1 MGSGQSTT
9 TTSFFGAT
17 SKLLSRRQL
26 LAITEK
32 PRDFVNQL
40 FQVMI
45 SKLTPKE
52 LLDLGNRAQCKNYV
66 FVMADAI
73 YRTFD
78 AIKVV
83 PTKDKKTGVL
93 FYKKTAELTTKESA
107 QQTYE
112 HCLSLAYFYVRI
124 FQIFGA
130 LALTVIDDP
139 GAGQVLSYLQQ
150 AYKPQY
156 PSKNIPRVKGTE
168 SVPFGV
174 YRSTGGG
181 IDEFSDRNLYNK
193 LRQLSMIYFAS
204 VLTKTGEDSGTY
216 KLVFDTD
223 NSLQILI
230 FKSSEPPKLIL
241 SLDDDKYLVTKLSS
255 SNLRSSTSID
265 LQVSIMNVL
274 KMTDFY
280 ISDKSLK
287 REKAEKT
294 LARETILT
302 IEKMGDDFY
311 AKKKDVTG
319 DESLPITEKLARIL
333 NKTKDDIDK
342 KGVTTVNAQGRPVQT
357 VQGQSLQSDVGVT
370 EGLYTGFL
378 IKYLEGKD
386 SLRALPSCVARAIQ
400 LIDINNLDSFTPQIK
415 SHICETAFEP
425 TMKAGDGLNK
435 NPGLLSLN
443 QLYFTKYYTEK
454 KGESDYTFKLD
465 PTDARPG
472 EYVEFLTQMRDLFTK
487 ETAVPTMKSSI
498 GQMKFKEP
506 ECGTAKKGSTLTIT
520 DPAVMNNLRKTVSA
534 LFTIQAQ
541 HAERVINFMK
551 TRLVEIKTINVGGVN
566 QASVKIHS
574 NLTKGGVTELNKL
587 AYEARSILV
596 DYYSKCEKTYQL
608 GVGIALQSGKV

>member
-9 TTSFFGAT
+9 TTTTSFFGT
-17 SKLLSRRQL
+17 NTKILSRRQL
-26 LAITEK
+26 LAMTEK

-45 SKLTPKE
+45 TKLTPKE

-93 FYKKTAELTTKESA
+93 FYKKTAELTTKEAA

-168 SVPFGV
+168 GVPFGV

-181 IDEFSDRNLYNK
+181 IDEFSDKNLYNK
-193 LRQLSMIYFAS
+193 LRQLSMTYFAPI
-204 VLTKTGEDSGTY
+204 LTKTGEDSGKY
-216 KLVFDTD
+216 KLVFDTN
-223 NSLQILI
+223 NSMQLLI
-230 FKSSEPPKLIL
+230 SKSSEPPRLIL
-241 SLDDDKYLVTKLSS
+241 SLDNDKYLVTKLSS

-265 LQVSIMNVL
+265 LQVSNTNAL
-274 KMTDFY
+274 KMTNFY
-280 ISDKSLK
+280 ITDKSIK
-287 REKAEKT
+287 VEKT
-294 LARETILT
+294 LSREVTLT
-302 IEKMGDDFY
+302 IEKIGDDFY
-311 AKKKDVTG
+311 AKRKDATT
-319 DESLPITEKLARIL
+319 DESLAITDKLEEIL
-333 NKTKDDIDK
+333 RKAKDDIDK
-342 KGVTTVNAQGRPVQT
+342 KGVTSVNAQGRPVQA
-357 VQGQSLQSDVGVT
+357 VQGQSLQTDVGVT

-425 TMKAGDGLNK
+425 TTKAGDGLNK

-487 ETAVPTMKSSI
+487 ETAVPTIKSSI

-506 ECGTAKKGSTLTIT
+506 ECGTAKKGVALTIT
-520 DPAVMNNLRKTVSA
+520 DPATMNNLRKTVSA

-574 NLTKGGVTELNKL
+574 NLTKGGVAELNKL

>member
-9 TTSFFGAT
+9 TTTTSFFGT
-17 SKLLSRRQL
+17 NTKILSRRQL
-26 LAITEK
+26 LAMTEK

-45 SKLTPKE
+45 TKLTPKE

-93 FYKKTAELTTKESA
+93 FYKKTAELTTKEAA

-168 SVPFGV
+168 GVPFGV

-181 IDEFSDRNLYNK
+181 IDEFSDKNLYNK
-193 LRQLSMIYFAS
+193 LRQLSMTYFAPI
-204 VLTKTGEDSGTY
+204 LTKTGEDSGKY
-216 KLVFDTD
+216 KLVFDTN
-223 NSLQILI
+223 NSMQLLI
-230 FKSSEPPKLIL
+230 SKSSEPPRLIL
-241 SLDDDKYLVTKLSS
+241 SLDNDKYLVTKLSS

-265 LQVSIMNVL
+265 LQVSNTNAL
-274 KMTDFY
+274 KMTNFY
-280 ISDKSLK
+280 ITDKSIK
-287 REKAEKT
+287 VEKT
-294 LARETILT
+294 LSREVTLT
-302 IEKMGDDFY
+302 IEKIGDDFY
-311 AKKKDVTG
+311 AKRKDATT
-319 DESLPITEKLARIL
+319 DESLAITDKLEEIL
-333 NKTKDDIDK
+333 RKAKDDIDR
-342 KGVTTVNAQGRPVQT
+342 KGVTSVNAQGRPVQA
-357 VQGQSLQSDVGVT
+357 VQGQSLQTDVGVT

-487 ETAVPTMKSSI
+487 ETAVPTIKSSI

-506 ECGTAKKGSTLTIT
+506 ECGTAKKGVALTIT
-520 DPAVMNNLRKTVSA
+520 DPATMNNLRKTVSA

-574 NLTKGGVTELNKL
+574 NLTKGGVAELNKL

>member
-9 TTSFFGAT
+9 TTSFFGT
-17 SKLLSRRQL
+17 NTKILSRRQL
-26 LAITEK
+26 LAMTEK

-45 SKLTPKE
+45 TKLTPKE

-93 FYKKTAELTTKESA
+93 FYKKTAELTTKEAA

-168 SVPFGV
+168 GVPFGV

-181 IDEFSDRNLYNK
+181 IDEFSDKNLYNK
-193 LRQLSMIYFAS
+193 LRQLSMTYFATI
-204 VLTKTGEDSGTY
+204 LTKTGEDSGKY
-216 KLVFDTD
+216 KLVFDTN
-223 NSLQILI
+223 NSMQLLI
-230 FKSSEPPKLIL
+230 SKSSEPPRLIL
-241 SLDDDKYLVTKLSS
+241 SLDNDKYLVTKLSS

-265 LQVSIMNVL
+265 LQVSNTNAL
-274 KMTDFY
+274 KMTNFY
-280 ISDKSLK
+280 ITDKSIK
-287 REKAEKT
+287 VEKT
-294 LARETILT
+294 LSREVTLT
-302 IEKMGDDFY
+302 IEKIGDDFY
-311 AKKKDVTG
+311 AKRKDATT
-319 DESLPITEKLARIL
+319 DESLSITDKLEEIL
-333 NKTKDDIDK
+333 RKAKDDIDK
-342 KGVTTVNAQGRPVQT
+342 KGVTAVNAQGRPVQA
-357 VQGQSLQSDVGVT
+357 VQGQSLQTDVGVT

-506 ECGTAKKGSTLTIT
+506 ECGTAKKGVALTIT
-520 DPAVMNNLRKTVSA
+520 DPATMNNLRKTVSA

-541 HAERVINFMK
+541 HAQRVINFMK

-574 NLTKGGVTELNKL
+574 NLTKGGVAELNKL

>member
-9 TTSFFGAT
+9 TTTTSFFGT
-17 SKLLSRRQL
+17 NTKILSRRQL
-26 LAITEK
+26 LAMTEK

-45 SKLTPKE
+45 TKLTPKE

-93 FYKKTAELTTKESA
+93 FYKKTAELTTKEAA

-168 SVPFGV
+168 GVPFGV

-181 IDEFSDRNLYNK
+181 IDEFSDKNLYNK
-193 LRQLSMIYFAS
+193 LRQLSMTYFAPI
-204 VLTKTGEDSGTY
+204 LTKTGEDSGKY
-216 KLVFDTD
+216 KLVFDTN
-223 NSLQILI
+223 NSMQLLI
-230 FKSSEPPKLIL
+230 SKSSEPPRLIL
-241 SLDDDKYLVTKLSS
+241 SLDNDKYLVTKLSS

-265 LQVSIMNVL
+265 LQVSNTNAL
-274 KMTDFY
+274 KMTNFY
-280 ISDKSLK
+280 ITDKSIK
-287 REKAEKT
+287 VEKT
-294 LARETILT
+294 LSREVTLT
-302 IEKMGDDFY
+302 IEKIGDDFY
-311 AKKKDVTG
+311 AKRKDATT
-319 DESLPITEKLARIL
+319 DESLSITDKLEEIL
-333 NKTKDDIDK
+333 RKAKDDIDK
-342 KGVTTVNAQGRPVQT
+342 KGVTSVNAQGRPVQA

-487 ETAVPTMKSSI
+487 ETAVPTIKSSI

-506 ECGTAKKGSTLTIT
+506 ECGTAKKGVALTIT
-520 DPAVMNNLRKTVSA
+520 DPATMNNLRKTVSA

-574 NLTKGGVTELNKL
+574 NLTKGGVAELNKL

>member
-9 TTSFFGAT
+9 TTTTSFFGT
-17 SKLLSRRQL
+17 NTKILSRRQL
-26 LAITEK
+26 LAMTEK

-45 SKLTPKE
+45 TKLTPKE

-93 FYKKTAELTTKESA
+93 FYKKTAELTTKEAA

-168 SVPFGV
+168 GVPFGV

-181 IDEFSDRNLYNK
+181 IDEFSDKNLYNK
-193 LRQLSMIYFAS
+193 LRQLSMTYFAPI
-204 VLTKTGEDSGTY
+204 LTKTGEDSGKY
-216 KLVFDTD
+216 KLVFDTN
-223 NSLQILI
+223 NSMQLLI
-230 FKSSEPPKLIL
+230 SKSSEPPRLIL
-241 SLDDDKYLVTKLSS
+241 SLDNDKYLVTKLSS

-265 LQVSIMNVL
+265 LQVSNTNAL
-274 KMTDFY
+274 KMTNFY
-280 ISDKSLK
+280 ITDKSIK
-287 REKAEKT
+287 VEKT
-294 LARETILT
+294 LSREVTLT
-302 IEKMGDDFY
+302 IEKIGDDFY
-311 AKKKDVTG
+311 AKRKDATT
-319 DESLPITEKLARIL
+319 DESLSITDKLEEIL
-333 NKTKDDIDK
+333 RKAKDDIDK
-342 KGVTTVNAQGRPVQT
+342 KGVTSVNAQGRPVQA
-357 VQGQSLQSDVGVT
+357 VQGQSLQTDVGVT

-487 ETAVPTMKSSI
+487 ETAVPTIKSSI

-506 ECGTAKKGSTLTIT
+506 ECGTAKKGVALTIS
-520 DPAVMNNLRKTVSA
+520 DPATMNNLRKTVSA

-574 NLTKGGVTELNKL
+574 NLTKGGVAELNKL

>member
-9 TTSFFGAT
+9 TTTTSFFGT
-17 SKLLSRRQL
+17 NTKILSRRQL
-26 LAITEK
+26 LAMTEK

-45 SKLTPKE
+45 TKLTPKE

-93 FYKKTAELTTKESA
+93 FYKKTAELTTKEAA

-168 SVPFGV
+168 GVPFGV

-181 IDEFSDRNLYNK
+181 IDEFSDKNLYNK
-193 LRQLSMIYFAS
+193 LRQLSMTYFAPI
-204 VLTKTGEDSGTY
+204 LTKTGEDSGKY
-216 KLVFDTD
+216 KLVFDTN
-223 NSLQILI
+223 NSMQLLI
-230 FKSSEPPKLIL
+230 SKSSEPPRLIL
-241 SLDDDKYLVTKLSS
+241 SLDNDKYLVTKLSS

-265 LQVSIMNVL
+265 LQVSNTNAL
-274 KMTDFY
+274 KMTNFY
-280 ISDKSLK
+280 ITDKSIK
-287 REKAEKT
+287 VEKT
-294 LARETILT
+294 LSREVTLT
-302 IEKMGDDFY
+302 IEKIGDDFY
-311 AKKKDVTG
+311 AKRKDATT
-319 DESLPITEKLARIL
+319 DESLSITDKLEEIL
-333 NKTKDDIDK
+333 RKAKDDIDK
-342 KGVTTVNAQGRPVQT
+342 KGVTSVNAQGRPVQA
-357 VQGQSLQSDVGVT
+357 VQGQSLQTDVGVT

-487 ETAVPTMKSSI
+487 ETAVPTIKSSI

-506 ECGTAKKGSTLTIT
+506 ECGTAKKGVALTIT
-520 DPAVMNNLRKTVSA
+520 DPATMNNLRKTVSA

-574 NLTKGGVTELNKL
+574 NLTKGGVAELNKL

-596 DYYSKCEKTYQL
+596 DYSKCEKTYQL

>member
-9 TTSFFGAT
+9 TTTTSFFGT
-17 SKLLSRRQL
+17 NTKILSRRQL
-26 LAITEK
+26 LAMTEK

-45 SKLTPKE
+45 TKLTPKE

-93 FYKKTAELTTKESA
+93 FYKKTAELTTKEAA

-168 SVPFGV
+168 GVPFGV

-181 IDEFSDRNLYNK
+181 IDEFSDKNLYNK
-193 LRQLSMIYFAS
+193 LRQLSMTYFAPI
-204 VLTKTGEDSGTY
+204 LTKTGEDSGKY
-216 KLVFDTD
+216 KLVFDTN
-223 NSLQILI
+223 NSMQLLI
-230 FKSSEPPKLIL
+230 SKSSEPPRLIL
-241 SLDDDKYLVTKLSS
+241 SLDNDKYLVTKLSS

-265 LQVSIMNVL
+265 LQVSNTNAL
-274 KMTDFY
+274 KMTNFY
-280 ISDKSLK
+280 ITDKSIK
-287 REKAEKT
+287 VEKT
-294 LARETILT
+294 LSREVTLT
-302 IEKMGDDFY
+302 IEKIGDDFY
-311 AKKKDVTG
+311 AKRKDATT
-319 DESLPITEKLARIL
+319 DESLSITDKLEEIL
-333 NKTKDDIDK
+333 RKAKDDIDK
-342 KGVTTVNAQGRPVQT
+342 KGVTSVNAQGRPVQA
-357 VQGQSLQSDVGVT
+357 VQGQSLQTDVGVT

-487 ETAVPTMKSSI
+487 ETAVPTIKSSI

-506 ECGTAKKGSTLTIT
+506 ECGTAKKGVALTIT
-520 DPAVMNNLRKTVSA
+520 DPATMNNLRKTVSA

-574 NLTKGGVTELNKL
+574 NLTKGGVAELNKL

>member
-9 TTSFFGAT
+9 TTTTSFFGT
-17 SKLLSRRQL
+17 NTKILSRRQL
-26 LAITEK
+26 LAMTEK

-45 SKLTPKE
+45 TKLTPKE

-93 FYKKTAELTTKESA
+93 FYKKTAELTTKEAA

-168 SVPFGV
+168 GVPFGV

-181 IDEFSDRNLYNK
+181 IDEFSDKNLYNK
-193 LRQLSMIYFAS
+193 LRQLSMTYFAPI
-204 VLTKTGEDSGTY
+204 LTKTGEDSGKY
-216 KLVFDTD
+216 KLVFDTN
-223 NSLQILI
+223 NSMQLLI
-230 FKSSEPPKLIL
+230 SKSSEPPRLIL
-241 SLDDDKYLVTKLSS
+241 SLDNDKYLVTKLSS

-265 LQVSIMNVL
+265 LQVSNTNAL
-274 KMTDFY
+274 KMTNFY
-280 ISDKSLK
+280 ITDKSIK
-287 REKAEKT
+287 VEKT
-294 LARETILT
+294 LSREVTLT
-302 IEKMGDDFY
+302 IEKIGDDFY
-311 AKKKDVTG
+311 AKRKDATT
-319 DESLPITEKLARIL
+319 DESLSITDKLEEIL
-333 NKTKDDIDK
+333 RKAKDDIDK
-342 KGVTTVNAQGRPVQT
+342 KGVTSVNAQGRPVQA
-357 VQGQSLQSDVGVT
+357 VQGQSLQTDVGVT

-425 TMKAGDGLNK
+425 TTKAGDGLNK

-487 ETAVPTMKSSI
+487 ETAVPTIKSSI

-506 ECGTAKKGSTLTIT
+506 ECGTAKKGVALTIT
-520 DPAVMNNLRKTVSA
+520 DPATMNNLRKTVSA

-574 NLTKGGVTELNKL
+574 NLTKGGVAELNKL